1 MVNQN
6 LKNVVAVIT
15 GSSRGVGRGIAVALG
30 RHGATVYVTG
40 RSAKAGDSPFPGTV
54 FEAAEEVTAAGGVGI
69 PVVCDF
75 SDDAQIKKLFQQ
87 VEREQGKLHILVNNA
102 SVIPPELYSPG
113 PFWTKS
119 IDIVAL
125 LDVGLRSSY
134 IASYYAAPLLVR
146 GGRGVVVNTSTY
158 GASSYIHGPVY
169 GAQKAGHDKLA
180 TDMAID
186 FREHNV
192 AAVSYWFGAVA
203 TERHEMAVANLPPG
217 EGYGGVFK
225 VIEGREFGGHV
236 LAAMYNDSALMQRSG
251 QVIIV
256 AELAQEYGIKD
267 VGDVEPPSYRGV
279 LGFPHVQHPSIIV

>member
-1 MVNQN
+1 MNQD
-6 LKNVVAVIT
+6 LTGIVAVVT
-15 GSSRGVGRGIAVALG
+15 GSSRGVGRGMAVALG

-40 RSAKAGDSPFPGTV
+40 RSAKSGESPFPGTV
-54 FEAAEEVTAAGGVGI
+54 FDAAEEVTAAGGRGI

-75 SDDAQIKKLFQQ
+75 ADDAQIKKLFEQI
-87 VEREQGKLHILVNNA
+87 EREQGGLHILVNNA
-102 SVIPPELYSPG
+102 AIIPPELYAPG
-113 PFWTKS
+113 AFWEKS

-180 TDMAID
+180 CDMAVD
-186 FREHNV
+186 FRDHNV
-192 AAVSYWFGAVA
+192 AAVAYWFGAVA
-203 TERHEMAVANLPPG
+203 TERHQMAVASLPPG
-217 EGYGGVFK
+217 EGYGGVFN

-236 LAAMYNDSALMQRSG
+236 LAAMYNDPALMQRSG

-256 AELAQEYGIKD
+256 AELAKEYGIKD
-267 VGDVEPPSYRGV
+267 VDGVEPPSYRGT
-279 LGFPHVQHPSIIV
+279 LGHPHVQHPSIIV